1 MPASELTA
9 LLLFAAAMSF
19 SPGPNNTLS
28 AALAANHGL
37 AHAMRFVCAVP
48 VGWGLLLLGCTA
60 GLGGLIQA
68 VPVLHGVIK
77 WVGLAYMLFLA
88 WKLWRTDGLAQN
100 GASARLDVSF
110 GQGVLLQFVNVK
122 AWINALLVSAG
133 WVATADGNTWQRLAI
148 VLPLMMFYGLAS
160 NFSYALAGSALRGW
174 LAVGRRLSVFNRVLA
189 AVLMAT
195 VIWMTTL

>member
-9 LLLFAAAMSF
+9 LLLFATAMSF

-48 VGWGLLLLGCTA
+48 VGWGLLLLGCA
-60 GLGGLIQA
+60 VGLGGLIQA
-68 VPVLHGVIK
+68 LPVLHGVIK
-77 WVGLAYMLFLA
+77 WVGLAYMLWLA
-88 WKLWRTDGLAQN
+88 SKLWRSDRLAQA
-100 GASARLDVSF
+100 GASSGLDVSF

-122 AWINALLVSAG
+122 AWLNALLVSAG
-133 WVATADGNTWQRLAI
+133 WIATADNRVERLLI
-148 VLPLMMFYGLAS
+148 VLPLMMGYGLAS

-174 LAVGRRLSVFNRVLA
+174 LAVGRRLVMFNRLLASVLVA
-189 AVLMAT
+189 TVVWMAT
-195 VIWMTTL
+195 L

>member
-9 LLLFAAAMSF
+9 LLLFATAMSF

-48 VGWGLLLLGCTA
+48 VGWGLLLLGCA
-60 GLGGLIQA
+60 VGLGGLIQA

-77 WVGLAYMLFLA
+77 WAGLGYMLFLA
-88 WKLWRTDGLAQN
+88 WKLWRTDSLVQN
-100 GASARLDVSF
+100 GAAARLDVGF

-122 AWINALLVSAG
+122 AWLNALLVSAG
-133 WVATADGNTWQRLAI
+133 WVTTGDNTAQRLAI

-189 AVLMAT
+189 AVLVAT
-195 VIWMTTL
+195 VIWMSTL

>member
-1 MPASELTA
+1 MPASELSA
-9 LLLFAAAMSF
+9 LLLFATAMSF

-48 VGWGLLLLGCTA
+48 VGWGLLLLGCA
-60 GLGGLIQA
+60 VGLGGLIQA

-77 WVGLAYMLFLA
+77 WAGLAYMLFLA
-88 WKLWRTDGLAQN
+88 WKLWRTDSLAPT
-100 GASARLDVSF
+100 GAPARLDVGF

-122 AWINALLVSAG
+122 AWLNALLISAG
-133 WVATADGNTWQRLAI
+133 WVASADDTARRLAI

-174 LAVGRRLSVFNRVLA
+174 LAVGRRLAVFNRVLA
-189 AVLMAT
+189 AVLVATVAWMAT
-195 VIWMTTL
+195 L

>member
-37 AHAMRFVCAVP
+37 AHAMHFVCAVP

-88 WKLWRTDGLAQN
+88 WKLWHTDGLAQN